1 MKRKE
6 AAAFAPNA
14 PLLKSVARL
23 PKIEH
28 GGMHDKT
35 VRTFSHNGHEISI
48 ATKYEIKI
56 DGRVVHLPLM
66 VSQDGQVQ
74 SHAIPNYSLSS
85 AVDIVKT
92 IIDLFT
98 QTPER
103 PVSPRQQRARIAQIP
118 SPRRQTVLDI
128 FQCPDSQRYDRCRG
142 HLRLRHGRGCPL
154 AHLMD

>member
-1 MKRKE
+1 MKRRE
-6 AAAFAPNA
+6 AANYASNA

-28 GGMHDKT
+28 RGMHDRS
-35 VRTFSHNGHEISI
+35 VRTFSHKGHEISI
-48 ATKYEIKI
+48 ATMYEVKV

-92 IIDLFT
+92 IIDLF
-98 QTPER
+98 PEDFAKKK
-103 PVSPRQQRARIAQIP
+103 PRGRKGG
-118 SPRRQTVLDI
+118 RQHGGH
-128 FQCPDSQRYDRCRG
+128 SQG
-142 HLRLRHGRGCPL
+142 HH
-154 AHLMD
+154 H